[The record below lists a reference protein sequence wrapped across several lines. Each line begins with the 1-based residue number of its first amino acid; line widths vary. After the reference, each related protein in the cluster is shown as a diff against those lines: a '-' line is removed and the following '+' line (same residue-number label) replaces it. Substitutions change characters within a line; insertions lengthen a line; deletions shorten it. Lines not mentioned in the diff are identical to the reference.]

1 MREVSKV
8 FQEVI
13 RSDLQGL
20 LARVSEGVKGELVLV
35 VEGKCEESG
44 DAWKSEAE
52 NLLQD
57 GMTVKDIAVLV
68 SNNYNLPKNE
78 VKKFLLSL

>member
-20 LARVSEGVKGELVLV
+20 LARVNEGVKGELVLV
-35 VEGKCEESG
+35 VEGKTEETG
-44 DAWKSEAE
+44 DTWKNEAE
-52 NLLQD
+52 NMLQD
-57 GMTVKDIAVLV
+57 GMSVKDIASLV
-68 SNNYNLPKNE
+68 SNTYNLPKNE
-78 VKKFLLSL
+78 VKKFLLSR